1 MRMWFRIM
9 SLILSATAALLVF
22 GSSPALAHN
31 TFVDSSPAEGDIV
44 ESSPTSWTV
53 TFEKFVPLDS
63 ASGVVVNGDGVRTSL
78 PEPRHGSGDTTIV
91 FDMPPNLSGAISARW
106 RLVGVDGHVIS
117 GRVSF
122 TVQSLVSEETTSAD
136 VSPATT
142 PPPDTTETPF
152 DNVTFE
158 DEPTNIPEPV
168 RVALRLANFIFL
180 LLLGGIL
187 FTELFLAERSVI
199 TRSGMTLLRI
209 GALGSAVL
217 PLAQW
222 WTFATDLG
230 GFRETLSMTPGVMF
244 LIRSAAGFSML
255 GACEMILRGRTQ
267 FTSVKWQVGVA
278 WAVYVVALAYGGHS
292 RSQGF
297 AWLGIPADV
306 LHTSAVSAWLGGLVA
321 LIFVVLPSVD
331 PNQGIAY
338 LRRFSR
344 LAERA
349 VIVVAVTGAIQT
361 IRLHGSLMTLFTSS
375 HGMLLLLKL
384 LLVAAII
391 RLAARNRSILRANQ
405 EDGSISNA
413 HTKSTLVKSALKET
427 SIAVVVLLVTA
438 VLVGA
443 SLG

>member
-1 MRMWFRIM
+1 
-9 SLILSATAALLVF
+9 
-22 GSSPALAHN
+22 
-31 TFVDSSPAEGDIV
+31 
-44 ESSPTSWTV
+44 
-53 TFEKFVPLDS
+53 
-63 ASGVVVNGDGVRTSL
+63 
-78 PEPRHGSGDTTIV
+78 
-91 FDMPPNLSGAISARW
+91 
-106 RLVGVDGHVIS
+106 
-117 GRVSF
+117 
-122 TVQSLVSEETTSAD
+122 
-136 VSPATT
+136 
-142 PPPDTTETPF
+142 
-152 DNVTFE
+152 
-158 DEPTNIPEPV
+158 
-168 RVALRLANFIFL
+168 
-180 LLLGGIL
+180 
-187 FTELFLAERSVI
+187 
-199 TRSGMTLLRI
+199 
-209 GALGSAVL
+209 
-217 PLAQW
+217 
-222 WTFATDLG
+222 
-230 GFRETLSMTPGVMF
+230 
-244 LIRSAAGFSML
+244 
-255 GACEMILRGRTQ
+255 
-267 FTSVKWQVGVA
+267 
-278 WAVYVVALAYGGHS
+278 
-292 RSQGF
+292 
-297 AWLGIPADV
+297 